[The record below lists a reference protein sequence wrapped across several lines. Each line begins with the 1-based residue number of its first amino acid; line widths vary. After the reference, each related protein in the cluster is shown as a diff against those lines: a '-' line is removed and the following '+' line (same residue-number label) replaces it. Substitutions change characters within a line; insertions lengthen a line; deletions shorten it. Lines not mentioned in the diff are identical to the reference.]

1 MCDTVRILVQYIN
14 EITDKIGRHL
24 SLLKVIVD
32 ILSMQFTNGQP
43 NPRNVGKGEGNGCT
57 SNDES
62 DVVVVVV
69 VVKRSLVVG
78 IL

>member
-1 MCDTVRILVQYIN
+1 
-14 EITDKIGRHL
+14 
-24 SLLKVIVD
+24 
-32 ILSMQFTNGQP
+32 MQFTDGQP
-43 NPRNVGKGEGNGCT
+43 NPRMSEFGNREGNGCT

-69 VVKRSLVVG
+69 VMKRSLVVG